1 MPLLPRRKSS
11 ASLMRSLQPRRGR
24 STLTLQQLRARS
36 NAMAT
41 WDRQGRGCRTADV
54 CSACDICSSFSR
66 WNTFRCMSSQCSSSC
81 HHSNQSLLSHSTS
94 SKINPFPVPNP
105 IPVPTPVVQTQQVP
119 VPTPPRAC
127 DAGAASSSASTS
139 GARRAQASA
148 SSNLPICGWMDDNLK
163 KAVDSAVSELRIVH
177 LLSALHFAQLWC
189 CFCIQFAVDKSK
201 NMCVC
206 ACMPGGVWSQ
216 G

>member
-11 ASLMRSLQPRRGR
+11 ASLMHSLQPRRGR

-36 NAMAT
+36 IAMAT

-119 VPTPPRAC
+119 VLTPVPVTRTGESMC
-127 DAGAASSSASTS
+127 EKLSCMH
-139 GARRAQASA
+139 ARS
-148 SSNLPICGWMDDNLK
+148 
-163 KAVDSAVSELRIVH
+163 
-177 LLSALHFAQLWC
+177 
-189 CFCIQFAVDKSK
+189 
-201 NMCVC
+201 
-206 ACMPGGVWSQ
+206 
-216 G
+216 

>member
-11 ASLMRSLQPRRGR
+11 ASLMHSLQPRRGR

-94 SKINPFPVPNP
+94 SKINPFVNDC
-105 IPVPTPVVQTQQVP
+105 VTKTLSNNVNWKDETLANNNQRLRDQDSGQQ
-119 VPTPPRAC
+119 RSII
-127 DAGAASSSASTS
+127 AALANNVNDCVLFSLGLDWGKEDSFNQSSFE
-139 GARRAQASA
+139 
-148 SSNLPICGWMDDNLK
+148 N
-163 KAVDSAVSELRIVH
+163 
-177 LLSALHFAQLWC
+177 
-189 CFCIQFAVDKSK
+189 
-201 NMCVC
+201 
-206 ACMPGGVWSQ
+206 
-216 G
+216 

>member
-11 ASLMRSLQPRRGR
+11 ASLMHSLQPRRGR
-24 STLTLQQLRARS
+24 STLTLRQLRARS
-36 NAMAT
+36 IAMAT

-163 KAVDSAVSELRIVH
+163 KAVDSAGK
-177 LLSALHFAQLWC
+177 F
-189 CFCIQFAVDKSK
+189 
-201 NMCVC
+201 NM
-206 ACMPGGVWSQ
+206 PWWSPSMADISQ
-216 G
+216 RA